1 MAAEK
6 SAQAAM
12 AATVTQESDSLLD
25 QVLEATPSAQQDRVK
40 DWMTALAEQVSSGTI
55 SWDKNVTRTLRR
67 SVEAIDELISK
78 QLAAIVH
85 HPDFQKLE
93 GTWRGLNYL
102 VHNSQT
108 GTNLKVKVLNTTKR
122 ELFKDLDS
130 AAEFDQSILFK
141 KLYED
146 QFGLAGGEPYGALIG
161 DYEFSNHPE
170 DVDMLTKISGAA
182 AAAFLSSAGPAMF
195 GLKSYTELAKPR
207 DLAKIFESPDYTS
220 WRSFRESDDSRF
232 VTLTLPRVLARLPY
246 GKATKPVDE
255 FDFEEGEL
263 DSKGR
268 PRAMVH
274 EDYCWMNAAYVLG
287 VRLTNAFTSTGWCTA
302 IRGAENG
309 GKVESLPVHVFKS
322 DDGDTDAK
330 CPTEVPITDRREA
343 ELSNLGFL
351 PLCHYKNQD
360 YAVFFGAQTAQKPKV
375 YDKPAATANASIAA
389 RLPYIMASSRIAHH
403 LKIIARDRIGSF
415 LEPTDCQD
423 WLNNW
428 ISNYVC
434 KDDKPSAEMK
444 ARYPLADAN
453 IEVKEIPGKPGSYNA
468 VAHLRPWLQMEE
480 LTSSLR
486 LVASIP
492 KTKS

>member
-1 MAAEK
+1 M
-6 SAQAAM
+6 
-12 AATVTQESDSLLD
+12 
-25 QVLEATPSAQQDRVK
+25 
-40 DWMTALAEQVSSGTI
+40 
-55 SWDKNVTRTLRR
+55 
-67 SVEAIDELISK
+67 EAIDELISK

-182 AAAFLSSAGPAMF
+182 AAAFCPFISSAGPAMF